1 MIDAEKLLGKVLSGA
16 MNSGGRKKK
25 KKRKNDDMMS
35 SLLGGLTSGKGLV
48 TAIGLGIGAYEIL
61 KAQKTAAQPIS
72 SPPAGGGTVP
82 PTPPPIPGSAAPPV
96 PPVQTPPAVQ
106 EPDALAARFLQIMIA
121 AAHADGQL
129 DQAEE
134 ERILEMLQ
142 EQGLSGEER
151 RYLAAQLHA
160 PKPIE
165 ELVSGIER
173 NPSVAQTMYSMALTA
188 IDIDTEAERQWLDK
202 LAGALSLSPA
212 MQRFL
217 EEDL

>member
-16 MNSGGRKKK
+16 INSGGKKK
-25 KKRKNDDMMS
+25 KKRKNDDLMS
-35 SLLGGLTSGKGLV
+35 SLLGGLSSGKGLV

-61 KAQKTAAQPIS
+61 QAQKSNSQSVMS
-72 SPPAGGGTVP
+72 SPPPMGEGGP
-82 PTPPPIPGSAAPPV
+82 PTPPPIPGSSAPPA
-96 PPVQTPPAVQ
+96 PPAEKSLVVQ
-106 EPDALAARFLQIMIA
+106 EPDALATSFLQVMIA

-129 DQAEE
+129 DHTEE
-134 ERILEMLQ
+134 ERILERLQ
-142 EQGLSGEER
+142 EQKLSGEER

-160 PKPIE
+160 PRPIE
-165 ELVSGIER
+165 ELAAHAKG
-173 NPSVAQTMYSMALTA
+173 NPAIAQTMYSMALAA
-188 IDIDTEAERQWLDK
+188 IEIDTPDERQWLDS